1 MSESRQHF
9 RYHDVTLYR
18 QETLG
23 SGSYGIVCKAKC
35 DQLICAAKIMH
46 TALFRFGDPSTN
58 TLLTKFKQ
66 ECSLLN
72 AAKHPNIVQYIHT
85 YQDPESGLPI
95 LLMELCDESL
105 TKFLERS
112 ENQLPH
118 YLELDFSTDIALA
131 LCYLHA
137 NGVIHRDLT
146 SNNVLLI
153 GGCRAK
159 VTDFGMSKLVSVNPR
174 MTPLSV
180 CPGNMLYMSPE
191 AIQQPPRYSNKLDC
205 FSWGVLAIQIMTR
218 LFPDPGPQFNTVE
231 EANGRIVHEVI
242 PEVKRRESHINL
254 VSSDHPLLPLARKCL
269 SYNEKD
275 RPSALQLCELLG
287 ELKQLQHYLQ
297 SKEMSLTKPQSQPK
311 PQPVDPDQSEELE
324 RAMDSIQKLSRQLR
338 AKDRDLQDMRLEVA
352 RVKKELVASERYAEE
367 FERTLAQRDETILD
381 LQRAIEQQQEII
393 KSISL
398 KVDGSE
404 SPKTPSPHG
413 SPLLRH
419 DSLMNGPLVPP
430 RSKQSLAYA
439 AEPPS
444 PLQKSSSRQS
454 VGSLHMPSGQERRD
468 LLLARAEQNAIA
480 LAKQKVMTFNILR
493 GDKAPDKMSRGAVVT
508 YANIAY
514 FAGFGSPKI
523 HAYQRIMGK
532 DKWTTLPKGPHVCF
546 SLAII
551 NGFITMIGGCKSLG
565 SDPTNT
571 LLSLTTEGS
580 KKKWLEVVPPMPT
593 SRQETAVV
601 STQQFLVVMGGRG
614 KGGVR
619 LDTVEVLKLETKQ
632 WQVAGGLPI
641 ALTRPSATI
650 CGDDIFIGAGSPSQG
665 SASKAIY
672 SASLTKLLSPYYTFP
687 RSGVHQLRCAW
698 RELASIPADNY
709 TLCTLGNKLVSI
721 GGIEM
726 SFNSSTAIRKYDSDR
741 NEWEVVGHTYSGR
754 CLSLTGCLPGDIL
767 VVVGGMSR
775 DGDTNTVEIAAV
787 SYS

>member
-1 MSESRQHF
+1 
-9 RYHDVTLYR
+9 
-18 QETLG
+18 
-23 SGSYGIVCKAKC
+23 
-35 DQLICAAKIMH
+35 
-46 TALFRFGDPSTN
+46 
-58 TLLTKFKQ
+58 
-66 ECSLLN
+66 
-72 AAKHPNIVQYIHT
+72 
-85 YQDPESGLPI
+85 
-95 LLMELCDESL
+95 
-105 TKFLERS
+105 
-112 ENQLPH
+112 
-118 YLELDFSTDIALA
+118 
-131 LCYLHA
+131 
-137 NGVIHRDLT
+137 
-146 SNNVLLI
+146 
-153 GGCRAK
+153 
-159 VTDFGMSKLVSVNPR
+159 MSKLVSVNPR

-191 AIQQPPRYSNKLDC
+191 AIQQPPRYSTKLDC

-254 VSSDHPLLPLARKCL
+254 VASDHPMLPLAKRCL

-275 RPSALQLCELLG
+275 RPSALQLGELLA
-287 ELKQLQHYLQ
+287 ELKQSQHYLR
-297 SKEMSLTKPQSQPK
+297 SKERSLAKPESQPL
-311 PQPVDPDQSEELE
+311 VPDQSEELDT
-324 RAMDSIQKLSRQLR
+324 AMQHIQKLSRQLR
-338 AKDRDLQDMRLEVA
+338 AKDKDLQDMRLEVA
-352 RVKKELVASERYAEE
+352 RVREELLASERYAEE
-367 FERTLAQRDETILD
+367 FERTLAQRDDTILS

-393 KSISL
+393 KSL
-398 KVDGSE
+398 RERSE
-404 SPKTPSPHG
+404 SPRTPSPQN
-413 SPLLRH
+413 SPVPRH
-419 DSLMNGPLVPP
+419 DLLTNGPLVPP
-430 RSKQSLAYA
+430 RSRQSLAYA
-439 AEPPS
+439 TGPPS
-444 PLQKSSSRQS
+444 PLYKSSSRQS
-454 VGSLHMPSGQERRD
+454 VGAPNLPSRQERSD
-468 LLLARAEQNAIA
+468 LLLARAEQNAMA
-480 LAKQKVMTFNILR
+480 LAKQKVMTFNIIK

-532 DKWTTLPKGPHVCF
+532 DKWTTLPKSPHVCF
-546 SLAII
+546 SLAVI
-551 NGFITMIGGCKSLG
+551 NGFITIIGGCKSLG

-601 STQQFLVVMGGRG
+601 STQQFLVVVGGRG
-614 KGGVR
+614 KGGAR

-632 WQVAGGLPI
+632 WQVAGSLPI

-650 CGDDIFIGAGSPSQG
+650 CGDDIFIGAGSPSHG
-665 SASKAIY
+665 SASKAVY
-672 SASLTKLLSPYYTFP
+672 SASLSKLLSPYYTFP
-687 RSGVHQLRCAW
+687 RSGVHQMRTAW

-721 GGIEM
+721 GGIEV

-754 CLSLTGCLPGDIL
+754 CLSLTGCLPGDMV

-775 DGDTNTVEIAAV
+775 EGDTNTVEIAAV

>member
-1 MSESRQHF
+1 MSESSQNF
-9 RYHDVTLYR
+9 SYHNVTLYR

-46 TALFRFGDPSTN
+46 TALFRFGDPTTN

-85 YQDPESGLPI
+85 YQDPETGLPI

-112 ENQLPH
+112 ENPLPYH
-118 YLELDFSTDIALA
+118 LELNFSTDIALA
-131 LCYLHA
+131 LSYLHA
-137 NGVIHRDLT
+137 NAVIHRDLT

-191 AIQQPPRYSNKLDC
+191 AIQQPPRYSTKLDC

-231 EANGRIVHEVI
+231 EASGRIVHEVI
-242 PEVKRRESHINL
+242 PEYRRRKSHIDL
-254 VSSDHPLLPLARKCL
+254 VASDHPLLPLAIKCL
-269 SYNEKD
+269 NYNEKD
-275 RPSALQLCELLG
+275 RPTAQQLCEFLA
-287 ELKQLQHYLQ
+287 ELKQSQRYIQ
-297 SKEMSLTKPQSQPK
+297 SKERATAKPTSQ
-311 PQPVDPDQSEELE
+311 QPVSPDQSEELE
-324 RAMDSIQKLSRQLR
+324 TAFNSIQKLSRQLR
-338 AKDRDLQDMRLEVA
+338 AKDKDLQDMRLEVA
-352 RVKKELVASERYAEE
+352 RVKKELVASERYSEE
-367 FERTLAQRDETILD
+367 FERTLAQRDDTIYD
-381 LQRAIEQQQEII
+381 LQQTIEQQQEII
-393 KSISL
+393 KSISQ
-398 KVDGSE
+398 DSHR
-404 SPKTPSPHG
+404 TPSPQH
-413 SPLLRH
+413 SPVSRH
-419 DSLMNGPLVPP
+419 DSLINGPLVPP
-430 RSKQSLAYA
+430 RSKQSLS
-439 AEPPS
+439 ELPS
-444 PLQKSSSRQS
+444 PLHKSASRQS
-454 VGSLHMPSGQERRD
+454 VGAPRRSNEQERRD
-468 LLLARAEQNAIA
+468 LLLARAEQEAMT
-480 LAKQKVMTFNILR
+480 LAKQKVMRFNIIK

-514 FAGFGSPKI
+514 FAGFGSTKI
-523 HAYQRIMGK
+523 HTYQRIMGK

-551 NGFITMIGGCKSLG
+551 NGFITMVGGCRSLG

-571 LLSLTTEGS
+571 LLSLTTEGN

-593 SRQETAVV
+593 PRQETAIV

-632 WQVAGGLPI
+632 WQVAGSLPI

-650 CGDDIFIGAGSPSQG
+650 CGDDIFIGAGSPSHG

-672 SASLTKLLSPYYTFP
+672 SASLSRLLSPYYTFP
-687 RSGVHQLRCAW
+687 RGGGHQMRNAW
-698 RELASIPADNY
+698 RELASIQADNY
-709 TLCTLGNKLVSI
+709 TLCTLGSKLVSI
-721 GGIEM
+721 GGIEV
-726 SFNSSTAIRKYDSDR
+726 SFNSSTAIRKYDPDR

-754 CLSLTGCLPGDIL
+754 CLSLTASLPGDVM